1 MDKVNFEVLREQIDS
16 LVGSKCEVYDAI
28 GNDDALI
35 IPSER
40 LMDVVALI
48 DQIFD
53 GAHLTTI
60 TAQQRAGQL
69 DLIELMYHFYQKFAF
84 TINCATSGRSHPAL
98 LLSSR
103 SSQVQ
108 IFMNG
113 KLRRCLGVKFTGRTE
128 TPPLLLPDDWDQ
140 GPPFIRKEVIDE

>member
-60 TAQQRAGQL
+60 TAQQRAGQHN
-69 DLIELMYHFYQKFAF
+69 LIELMYHFYQKFAF
-84 TINCATSGRSHPAL
+84 TIIVRLPAEAPSIASI
-98 LLSSR
+98 LSILPGADFYER
-103 SSQVQ
+103 EVAEM
-108 IFMNG
+108 F
-113 KLRRCLGVKFTGRTE
+113 GVKFTGRTE